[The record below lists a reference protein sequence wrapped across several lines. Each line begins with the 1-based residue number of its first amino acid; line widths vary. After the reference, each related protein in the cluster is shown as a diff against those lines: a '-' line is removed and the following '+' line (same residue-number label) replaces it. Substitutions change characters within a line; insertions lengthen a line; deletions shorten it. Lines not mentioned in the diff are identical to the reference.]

1 MHHNLKIILLSIF
14 FTLVMFLLFFFKPIS
29 NYVYFS
35 LYNKNTLLIN
45 LSAVNTPFHTIS
57 AECSNRVFLNASVK
71 NSKGVPMPNI
81 PVKISLEN
89 GNGELSTEKGSTNA
103 YGEFIFSFSPK
114 NYYELDNKADNPSI
128 KINAQIE
135 TTNKS
140 SSIKFKLISTPIVL
154 IYGYQESPEVYDNL
168 SEFLIENKFNCSI
181 LKYDSK
187 SGVINCSKILEEFLY
202 QKKQEFS
209 KKGILVNKFTLITHS
224 MGGLVARYYTTSE
237 DYINNND
244 VNKIIFTSAPHKGS
258 YIASLGENFYNDQSI
273 KDLAPDSDLF
283 TNIFENAINKGLN
296 PSIQVANITSQ
307 YDEVVTE
314 ESSSL
319 DEWKINTEMF
329 NIGDSNFTMDSIL
342 SGNLL
347 NAPNHKGILNNKKVF
362 QRILEML
369 NTNLSYP
376 SEIQK

>member
-1 MHHNLKIILLSIF
+1 MHHNLRLILLSIF
-14 FTLVMFLLFFFKPIS
+14 FTLAMFLLFFFKPIS

-35 LYNKNTLLIN
+35 LYNRNTLSIN
-45 LSAVNTPFHTIS
+45 LSAVNAQIHTIS
-57 AECSNRVFLNASVK
+57 AESSNRVFLNASVK
-71 NSKGVPMPNI
+71 NSKGLPMSNI
-81 PVKISLEN
+81 PVKLFLEN
-89 GNGELSTEKGSTNA
+89 GNGKLSTKKGSTNA
-103 YGEFIFSFSPK
+103 FGEFIFSFSPQ
-114 NYYELDNKADNPSI
+114 NFYELDSKADSPSI
-128 KINAQIE
+128 EITAQII

-140 SSIKFKLISTPIVL
+140 SSIKFNLISTPIVL
-154 IYGYQESPEVYDNL
+154 IYGYQEAPEVYDNL
-168 SEFLIENKFNCSI
+168 SEYLTENKFNCST

-187 SGVINCSKILEEFLY
+187 SGVISCAKILEEFLY

-209 KKGILVNKFTLITHS
+209 KKGILISKFTLITHS
-224 MGGLVARYYTTSE
+224 MGGLVARHYTTSE
-237 DYINNND
+237 DYININD
-244 VNKIIFTSAPHKGS
+244 VSKIIFTSAPHKGS

-273 KDLAPDSDLF
+273 KDLSPDSDLF
-283 TNIFENAINKGLN
+283 TIIFEAAINKGLN
-296 PSIQVANITSQ
+296 QSIQVANIASQ

-329 NIGDSNFTMDSIL
+329 NIGESNFTMDSIL

-369 NTNLSYP
+369 NSNLSYP